1 MIIVYVMFYLGAFPT
16 ETTANMITTCLVSKF
31 LITFLGASILPK
43 HRFETQEKIVL
54 TKYAA

>member
-1 MIIVYVMFYLGAFPT
+1 MFYLGAFPT